1 MKRILIICC
10 VFFALSA
17 AVASSL
23 YALYYFNLLPGKIY
37 KAEDFGI
44 KTIKSD
50 NDFDKDGI
58 DDYTDIMQS
67 ARAYLKTKPKYK
79 SGYYEGGYPP
89 EGEGVCTDVIWQ
101 AFKGAG
107 YSLKDMVD
115 KDIEENTEFYPGVNN
130 NPDKNIDFRRVRN
143 LLVFFERNAVSLTLD
158 ISEIAEWQPGDI
170 VVLEGHIAIVS
181 DKRNKLGIPYI
192 LHNGGQPVM
201 EENALSRYEIVGHYR
216 WDTSDGE

>member
-1 MKRILIICC
+1 MR
-10 VFFALSA
+10 A
-17 AVASSL
+17 AI
-23 YALYYFNLLPGKIY
+23 PG
-37 KAEDFGI
+37 
-44 KTIKSD
+44 
-50 NDFDKDGI
+50 
-58 DDYTDIMQS
+58 
-67 ARAYLKTKPKYK
+67 RR
-79 SGYYEGGYPP
+79 
-89 EGEGVCTDVIWQ
+89 GVCTDVIWQ